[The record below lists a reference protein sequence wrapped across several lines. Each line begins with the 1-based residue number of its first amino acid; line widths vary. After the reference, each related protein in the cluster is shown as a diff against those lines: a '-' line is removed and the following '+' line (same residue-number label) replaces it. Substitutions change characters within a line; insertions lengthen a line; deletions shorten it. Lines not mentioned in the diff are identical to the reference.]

1 MNVMNRQHF
10 NNSDEPFAITA
21 LGTTSYVITGP
32 KHSAEVYKNTET
44 LSFEDYVKTLMRAN
58 GNSENIVKLM
68 YTALPFDKLGFPNP
82 LGESLGN
89 LAQKMHIHQLQP
101 GRNLTELQ
109 EKANNWIT
117 KSLNFSRLCQTQA
130 TSDDAPFLEVSL
142 YKWCS
147 DYFVRLGQH
156 TYFGDL
162 LEEIDPLLPEKYF
175 VFDERIWQ
183 MLYQYPDQLSRSMS
197 TARAEII
204 SSLRQF
210 FEISKDRRRDGSAWL
225 INAWEDETKAIGV
238 DDDNLAILVFFLY
251 FASVSTSN
259 QP

>member
-10 NNSDEPFAITA
+10 QNADEPFAITA
-21 LGTTSYVITGP
+21 LGTTSYVVLHP
-32 KHSAEVYKNTET
+32 KQSAEVYKNTET

-58 GNSENIVKLM
+58 GNSEAIVKLM

-101 GRNLTELQ
+101 GQNLNNLQ
-109 EKANNWIT
+109 DKANTWIT
-117 KSLNFSRLCQTQA
+117 RTLSFAGLFDKSSQTQA
-130 TSDDAPFLEVSL
+130 SSNDTPFLEVPL

-147 DYFVRLGQH
+147 DYFVRLGQY

-162 LEEIDPLLPEKYF
+162 LEEVDPLLPEKYF
-175 VFDERIWQ
+175 IFDERIWK
-183 MLYQYPDQLSRSMS
+183 MLYQYPNLLSGSMS
-197 TARAEII
+197 TARAEVI

-210 FEISKDRRRDGSAWL
+210 FEIPADRRRDGCAWI

-251 FASVSTSN
+251 FA
-259 QP
+259 